1 MRTYKEIVKNY
12 ILIYGYIKKVVE
24 TFCKTPAFV
33 PGSIFLYECPA
44 GFGSEAPK
52 FAARILA
59 LQKHMP
65 CVATFPRYRSSAKRC
80 KIEVCQP
87 DCDALH
93 RELELWHSGEEFG
106 KKALRC

>member
-1 MRTYKEIVKNY
+1 MAGLTGKLNPGNQSIV
-12 ILIYGYIKKVVE
+12 IASEFTKVD
-24 TFCKTPAFV
+24 C
-33 PGSIFLYECPA
+33 
-44 GFGSEAPK
+44 
-52 FAARILA
+52 
-59 LQKHMP
+59 
-65 CVATFPRYRSSAKRC
+65 PRYRSLAKRC